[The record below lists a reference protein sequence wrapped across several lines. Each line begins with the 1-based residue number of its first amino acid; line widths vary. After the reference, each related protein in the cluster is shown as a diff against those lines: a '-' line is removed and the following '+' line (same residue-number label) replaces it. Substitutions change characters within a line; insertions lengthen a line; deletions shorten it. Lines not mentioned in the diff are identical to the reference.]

1 MIKMF
6 LIGLSLTVLTII
18 ALQALI
24 DICELR
30 LPENIKIGSVFIPF
44 AIGVGF
50 TIIYAVTN
58 GFTDVE

>member
-6 LIGLSLTVLTII
+6 LTGLSLTVLTII

-44 AIGVGF
+44 AVGVGL
-50 TIIYAVTN
+50 TIIYTVTD
-58 GFTDVE
+58 GFKID